1 MISRGVTRKAVGSRM
16 AGRKNGGRSRYFVE
30 SLGRG
35 LAVLSAFGAE
45 RKELSLR
52 DVAAAAQVST
62 PSALRIGYTLVE
74 LGYLVRD
81 PQSKRYRPGPKLLA
95 VGMASLGSMSL
106 LEIAEPYLVQL
117 RDATGETVKLAIL
130 DDTEMVYVAR
140 IPSLTYPALGSGL
153 VGTRLPAC
161 QTCTGRAILS
171 KLGDRDVR
179 SIVQRSR
186 RERFTDKTITS
197 VDDLL
202 TEIQRTRRRGYAV
215 NDQGTT
221 VEHRS
226 AAVAICDLAGHPVGA
241 VNVSVS
247 AQRVTLSDL
256 TRRLVPHV
264 LSTAERIA
272 SLLPPQFEGTA
283 VRPALNGGA
292 DRSRTA
298 RAAVRARGR

>member
-1 MISRGVTRKAVGSRM
+1 MAVRKSVGRG
-16 AGRKNGGRSRYFVE
+16 RYFVE

-45 RKELSLR
+45 RRELSLR
-52 DVAAAAQVST
+52 DVADAASVST

-81 PQSKRYRPGPKLLA
+81 PLSKRYRPGPKLLA
-95 VGMASLGSMSL
+95 VGMASLSSMSL

-171 KLGDRDVR
+171 KLSDRDTR

-186 RERFTDKTITS
+186 RERFTDKTITTIE
-197 VDDLL
+197 DLL
-202 TEIQRTRRRGYAV
+202 AEIKRTRQRGYAI

-221 VEHRS
+221 IEHRS
-226 AAVAICDLAGHPVGA
+226 AAVPICDLAGHPIGA

-247 AQRVTLSDL
+247 AQRVTVGDL
-256 TRRLVPHV
+256 TRRLVPQIV
-264 LSTAERIA
+264 ATAERIS
-272 SLLPPQFEGTA
+272 SLLPPQFEGMA
-283 VRPALNGGA
+283 MRPAAPNGARPIRRARSARVGV
-292 DRSRTA
+292 RSRA
-298 RAAVRARGR
+298 R

>member
-1 MISRGVTRKAVGSRM
+1 M
-16 AGRKNGGRSRYFVE
+16 E

-35 LAVLSAFGAE
+35 LAVLSAFAAD
-45 RKELSLR
+45 RRELSLR
-52 DVAAAAQVST
+52 DVAEAADVST

-81 PQSKRYRPGPKLLA
+81 PLTKRYRPGPKLLA
-95 VGMASLGSMSL
+95 VGMASLSSMSL
-106 LEIAEPYLVQL
+106 LELAEPYLVEL
-117 RDATGETVKLAIL
+117 RDRTEETVKLAIL

-171 KLGDRDVR
+171 KLPDREVR
-179 SIVQRSR
+179 TVVQRSTR
-186 RERFTDKTITS
+186 QKFTEKTITS
-197 VDDLL
+197 IDEIL
-202 TEIQRTRRRGYAV
+202 TEIKRTRLRGYAV

-221 VEHRS
+221 IEHRS
-226 AAVAICDLAGHPVGA
+226 AAVAICDASGQPVGA

-247 AQRVTLSDL
+247 AQRVSLGEL

-264 LSTAERIA
+264 VTTAERISA
-272 SLLPPQFEGTA
+272 LLPPQFEGMPP
-283 VRPALNGGA
+283 RPALTETPRHGRNGNGRPVRVAGGA
-292 DRSRTA
+292 
-298 RAAVRARGR
+298 RAR

>member
-1 MISRGVTRKAVGSRM
+1 M
-16 AGRKNGGRSRYFVE
+16 AGRRRAGRGRYFVE

-35 LAVLSAFGAE
+35 LAVLSAFGAD
-45 RKELSLR
+45 RRELALR
-52 DVAAAAQVST
+52 DVAAAAEVST

-81 PQSKRYRPGPKLLA
+81 PGTKRYRPGPKLLA
-95 VGMASLGSMSL
+95 VGMASLSSMSL
-106 LEIAEPYLVQL
+106 LELAEPYLVEL

-171 KLGDRDVR
+171 KLPDREVR

-186 RERFTDKTITS
+186 RQKFTDKTIS
-197 VDDLL
+197 SIDDIL
-202 TEIQRTRRRGYAV
+202 TEIKRTRLRGYAV

-221 VEHRS
+221 IEHRS
-226 AAVAICDLAGHPVGA
+226 AAVAVCDLSGQPVGA

-247 AQRVTLSDL
+247 AQRVGLGEL

-264 LSTAERIA
+264 VDTAARISA
-272 SLLPPQFEGTA
+272 LLPPQFEGMSPRLG
-283 VRPALNGGA
+283 VPEPARAGRNG
-292 DRSRTA
+292 
-298 RAAVRARGR
+298 RAAVRVVGGARAR